1 MHHEL
6 EPANRMSKTRSLFRL
21 RNLAFVALAVVLV
34 VFGYRQFGATESSPE
49 YRTAKIERGELRVS
63 ISATGSLRAL
73 STVEIGSQVS
83 GQILA
88 VEVDFNDQVE
98 RDQVIARIDPA
109 NFEARLT
116 QVRADLSSARANL
129 SSARASLDE
138 AQANLKNAE
147 AQFERLSAV
156 YGRGL
161 ISRTDYDASLA
172 QRDAARARIASA
184 NAAIRV
190 AEAQVEQ
197 REAAVANSELD
208 LAYTVI
214 RAPVDGVVLLRNVQP
229 GQTVA
234 ASFQTPV
241 LFQIAEDLK
250 QMQIDLSIDETDVG
264 QIREGQSVRFTVDAF
279 QGREFR
285 GVVDQ
290 IRLSATNLANV
301 ITYPVVVGV
310 DNADTSLL
318 PGMTANAEIEIDRRE
333 QALRLP
339 NAALRFR
346 PADAPVESTRVS
358 PFAGLADE
366 LPKLAEP
373 LGLSATQQAALAQ
386 DLAGMRERMAQR
398 RGSRGAAGAP
408 GGAAGVRAAP
418 SPEAMRQRVA
428 GMLKESL
435 GGFRATL
442 TAEQLARFETELAT
456 FVGARRVTAWTLE
469 RGQAV
474 ARTLRAGLSDATHT
488 EILGGELGEGD
499 EVILGLAQ

>member
-1 MHHEL
+1 MTD
-6 EPANRMSKTRSLFRL
+6 TRSLFRP
-21 RNLAFVALAVVLV
+21 RNLAFAAFAVLLAVL
-34 VFGYRQFGATESSPE
+34 GYRFFAGAETSPE
-49 YRTAKIERGELRVS
+49 YRTANIERGALRVS

-83 GQILA
+83 GQILS
-88 VEVDFNDQVE
+88 VEVDFNDRVE
-98 RDQVIARIDPA
+98 RGQVIARLDPA
-109 NFEARLT
+109 NFDARLT

-138 AQANLKNAE
+138 ARANLKNAE
-147 AQFERLSAV
+147 AQFERLSSV
-156 YGRGL
+156 FGRGL

-241 LFQIAEDLK
+241 LFQIAEDLR

-279 QGREFR
+279 QGREFG

-346 PADAPVESTRVS
+346 PADAPVETARVS
-358 PFAGLADE
+358 PFAGLSEE
-366 LPKLAEP
+366 LPKLVEP
-373 LGLSATQQAALAQ
+373 LALSTAQQAALQQ
-386 DLAGMRERMAQR
+386 DLAAMRERMAQR
-398 RGSRGAAGAP
+398 GGARGAPAGAGSAGAP
-408 GGAAGVRAAP
+408 AGARPAP

-435 GGFRATL
+435 AGFRATL
-442 TAEQLARFETELAT
+442 TDDQLARFEMDLAT
-456 FVGARRVTAWTLE
+456 LVGARRVTAWTLQ
-469 RGQAV
+469 RGQPV
-474 ARTLRAGLSDATHT
+474 AKSLRVGLSDATHT

-499 EVILGLAQ
+499 DVIVGLAR